1 MGRNE
6 SCDGVRKRSEGVKE
20 GQHQGVGQEQAW
32 RPPQERMEERTGSK
46 MAPQKASVMGEVAA
60 GLLCGC
66 VNGGQRRV

>member
-1 MGRNE
+1 M
-6 SCDGVRKRSEGVKE
+6 KE